1 MNIALE
7 AANEALHWI
16 KVSLLQVDRFVN
28 SFQDYAESDPRDT
41 TALSA
46 DGHFLLN
53 ACAQAERALKR
64 AGHAISPEQTLTIRT
79 LRDVHEHW
87 DEHKRTFESKNS
99 SKSHAGLRFSVAHPD
114 HRPWEFRIGETGI
127 FISALRL
134 EDLWDELV
142 GLESELTATV
152 AELAARVGAPV
163 PAAARRGAFP
173 RRESRVVAMTVV
185 MQNIELDFGDVRIA
199 QSGVTSG
206 PSGESSLT

>member
-16 KVSLLQVDRFVN
+16 KVSLLQVGRFVN
-28 SFQDYAESDPRDT
+28 SFQDYAESNPRDA

-53 ACAQAERALKR
+53 ACAQAEKALKR
-64 AGHAISPEQTLTIRT
+64 AGYAISPEQTLTIRS

-87 DEHKRTFESKNS
+87 EQHKRTFESKNS
-99 SKSHAGLRFSVAHPD
+99 PKSRSGLRFSGVHPD
-114 HRPWEFRIGETGI
+114 HLPWTFMIGETGT

-152 AELAARVGAPV
+152 AELAAGVGAPPG
-163 PAAARRGAFP
+163 PAAARRGGFP

-185 MQNIELDFGDVRIA
+185 MQNIVLDFGDVRIA
-199 QSGVTSG
+199 QPG
-206 PSGESSLT
+206 